1 MTWTCLSGLPFVATE
16 AAKAAEGGAR
26 SPAASPRPSKSM
38 ASKTAARAVQRG
50 VAVGVATAVA
60 AGTGATAESRAV
72 PHEEDALAIAPRE
85 SHVAPVD
92 GGALRAASELVKE
105 ELKVQGF
112 NSILSENGSEW
123 LIPTDD
129 WIDATLDLAAEV
141 AADPGVQR
149 TVMEKSR
156 DQALVMR
163 LMNEQPSRARLA
175 DNSPLASSFE
185 LVHPRPASDEVR
197 SVPSSLSSPLPSPS
211 LSEIMTAEN
220 EALKAENVALKAEL
234 GAHREVAA
242 RVRLQAAVRGLLT
255 RRGYYDDFLTA
266 VRLAPRSASVTVRLV
281 PATDG
286 GQHVVKLSPTVRPS
300 LTLRR
305 PRQPKAASARPRA
318 PPQLNHDGVVI
329 TVSVVVG
336 LLALVVMR
344 NPANARLAAA
354 GAAVTV
360 AALLARANQRM
371 AQAEVVPA

>member
-1 MTWTCLSGLPFVATE
+1 
-16 AAKAAEGGAR
+16 
-26 SPAASPRPSKSM
+26 M
-38 ASKTAARAVQRG
+38 ASVTAARAVQRG
-50 VAVGVATAVA
+50 VAAGVATAVA

-72 PHEEDALAIAPRE
+72 PHEDEALAIAPRE
-85 SHVAPVD
+85 SRGAPVD
-92 GGALRAASELVKE
+92 EGALRAASELVKE

-112 NSILSENGSEW
+112 TSTLSENGSEW

-163 LMNEQPSRARLA
+163 LMNEQPSRARLPA
-175 DNSPLASSFE
+175 ATPSPLASSFE
-185 LVHPRPASDEVR
+185 LVPPRPASDEVR
-197 SVPSSLSSPLPSPS
+197 SVPSSVSSPLPSPS
-211 LSEIMTAEN
+211 LSMIMSAEN
-220 EALKAENVALKAEL
+220 EALKAENAALKAEL
-234 GAHREVAA
+234 GPHRESAA
-242 RVRLQAAVRGLLT
+242 RVRLQAAARGHLT
-255 RRGYYDDFLTA
+255 RRGYYDDFFTA
-266 VRLAPRSASVTVRLV
+266 LRLAPRPASVTVRLV
-281 PATDG
+281 PAAATGG
-286 GQHVVKLSPTVRPS
+286 GQRVVKLSLVARPS

-305 PRQPKAASARPRA
+305 PRPPKAASARTRATA

-336 LLALVVMR
+336 LLALVMMK
-344 NPANARLAAA
+344 NPASARVAAA

-371 AQAEVVPA
+371 AKAKVVPA